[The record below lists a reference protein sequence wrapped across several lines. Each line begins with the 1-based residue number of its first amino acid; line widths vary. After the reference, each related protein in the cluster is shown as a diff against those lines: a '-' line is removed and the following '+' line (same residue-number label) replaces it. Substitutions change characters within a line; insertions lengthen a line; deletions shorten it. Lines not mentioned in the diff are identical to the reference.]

1 MKDHPLW
8 ENDKLGAGSEFY
20 NGKASVVYESFSQAE
35 DAPKKVVGFLALKIE
50 GKVVLDFGCGTG
62 KFISEFAPLAKIYWA
77 IDISENQLVIARKK
91 AGAFN
96 NVKFL
101 KNDEDTTLLESNS
114 VDVIFASWV
123 IGSIHDL
130 ELRER
135 TITEL
140 KRVLKETGS
149 IYLVEN
155 DVGGEFKNIIE
166 GEAGN
171 EKTRIKQEWLEKTG
185 FKIIQSFE
193 TFFEF
198 KDLETAK
205 DIFRAIW
212 GDEIAAKISS
222 EKITHNVAIY
232 ESGK

>member
-20 NGKASVVYESFSQAE
+20 NGKANVYEEFSQAE
-35 DAPKKVVGFLALKIE
+35 DAPKKVVSFLASKIE

-62 KFISEFAPLAKIYWA
+62 KFISDFAPLAKTYWA
-77 IDISENQLVIARKK
+77 VDISENQLAIAKKK
-91 AGAFN
+91 AEIFN

-101 KNDEDTTLLESNS
+101 KNDEDAISLESNS
-114 VDVIFASWV
+114 VDIIFASWV
-123 IGSIHDL
+123 IGSMHDL

-135 TITEL
+135 TVAEL
-140 KRVLKETGS
+140 KRVLKENGS

-171 EKTRIKQEWLEKTG
+171 EKTRIKQEWLEKAG

-198 KDLETAK
+198 RDLETAK
-205 DIFRAIW
+205 GIFKTIW
-212 GDEIAAKISS
+212 GDEVATKISS
-222 EKITHNVAIY
+222 EKITHNIAIY

>member
-8 ENDKLGAGSEFY
+8 ENDKLGADSEFY
-20 NGKASVVYESFSQAE
+20 NVKTSVYESFSEAE
-35 DAPKKVVGFLALKIE
+35 DTPKKVVRFLASKIE
-50 GKVVLDFGCGTG
+50 GGVFLDFGCGTG
-62 KFISEFAPLAKIYWA
+62 KFIPEFAPLAKIYWA
-77 IDISENQLVIARKK
+77 VDISENQLAIARKK
-91 AGAFN
+91 SEAFN

-101 KNDEDTTLLESNS
+101 KNGVDSIPLESNS

-123 IGSIHDL
+123 IGSIHDID
-130 ELRER
+130 LREK
-135 TITEL
+135 TVMEL
-140 KRVLKETGS
+140 KRVLKEGGT

-171 EKTRIKQEWLEKTG
+171 EKTRIKQKWLEKTG

-205 DIFRAIW
+205 DIFKTIW
-212 GDEIAAKISS
+212 GDEVAAKISS
-222 EKITHNVAIY
+222 EKITHNIAIY
-232 ESGK
+232 EDIK

>member
-8 ENDKLGAGSEFY
+8 ENDKLGADSEFY
-20 NGKASVVYESFSQAE
+20 NGKASVYEEFSQAE
-35 DAPKKVVGFLALKIE
+35 DAPKKVVGFLASKIQ

-62 KFISEFAPLAKIYWA
+62 KFIPEFAPLAKTYWA
-77 IDISENQLVIARKK
+77 VDISVNQLAIARKK
-91 AGAFN
+91 AEVFD

-101 KNDEDTTLLESNS
+101 KNNEDTISLESNS

-130 ELRER
+130 DLRER
-135 TITEL
+135 TIMEL
-140 KRVLKETGS
+140 KRILQSDGS

-155 DVGGEFKNIIE
+155 DVDGEFKNIIE

-171 EKTRIKQEWLEKTG
+171 EKTRIKQEWLEKSG
-185 FKIIQSFE
+185 FRKTQSFE

-198 KDLETAK
+198 KDLKMAK
-205 DIFRAIW
+205 DVFKTIW
-212 GDEIAAKISS
+212 GDEISAKIVS
-222 EKITHNVAIY
+222 EKIMHNVAIY

>member
-8 ENDKLGAGSEFY
+8 ENDKLGASSKFY
-20 NGKASVVYESFSQAE
+20 NEKASVYEKFSQAE
-35 DAPKKVVGFLALKIE
+35 DAPRKVVGFLASKIE

-62 KFISEFAPLAKIYWA
+62 KFIPELAPLAKTYWA
-77 IDISENQLVIARKK
+77 VDISENQLAIARKK
-91 AGAFN
+91 AEGFN

-101 KNDEDTTLLESNS
+101 KNNGDSISLESNS
-114 VDVIFASWV
+114 VDIVFASWV

-130 ELRER
+130 ESRER
-135 TITEL
+135 TIAEL
-140 KRVLKETGS
+140 KRILKEDGS

-155 DVGGEFKNIIE
+155 NTGGEFKNIIE

-171 EKTRIKQEWLEKTG
+171 EKTHIKQEWLEEIG
-185 FKIIQSFE
+185 FKIILSLE

-198 KDLETAK
+198 KDLDTAK
-205 DIFRAIW
+205 DVFNAIW
-212 GDEIAAKISS
+212 GEEISAKINSQ
-222 EKITHNVAIY
+222 KITHNIAIY

>member
-20 NGKASVVYESFSQAE
+20 NGKASVYESFSQAE

-62 KFISEFAPLAKIYWA
+62 KFIPEFAPLAKTYWA
-77 IDISENQLVIARKK
+77 VDISENQLAIARKK
-91 AGAFN
+91 AKDFD

-101 KNDEDTTLLESNS
+101 KNDEDTISLESNS
-114 VDVIFASWV
+114 VDIIFASWV
-123 IGSIHDL
+123 ICSINNL

-140 KRVLKETGS
+140 KRILKENGS

-155 DVGGEFKNIIE
+155 DIGGEFKNIIE

-171 EKTRIKQEWLEKTG
+171 EKTRIKQGWLEKAG

-205 DIFRAIW
+205 DIFKTIW
-212 GDEIAAKISS
+212 GDEVAAKISS
-222 EKITHNVAIY
+222 EKITHNMAIY
-232 ESGK
+232 ESTK

>member
-1 MKDHPLW
+1 MT
-8 ENDKLGAGSEFY
+8 SR
-20 NGKASVVYESFSQAE
+20 
-35 DAPKKVVGFLALKIE
+35 IE

-62 KFISEFAPLAKIYWA
+62 KFIPEFAPLAKVYWA
-77 IDISENQLVIARKK
+77 VDISENQLVIARKK
-91 AGAFN
+91 AEVFN
-96 NVKFL
+96 NVKLL
-101 KNDEDTTLLESNS
+101 KTDGGNLPLESSS
-114 VDVIFASWV
+114 VDIVLATWV

-130 ELRER
+130 ELREK
-135 TITEL
+135 TVAEL
-140 KRVLKETGS
+140 KRVLKQDGL

-171 EKTRIKQEWLEKTG
+171 EKTRIKQKWLEKIG

-205 DIFRAIW
+205 DTFKAIW

-222 EKITHNVAIY
+222 EKLTHNVAIY

>member
-8 ENDKLGAGSEFY
+8 ENDKLGADSKFY
-20 NGKASVVYESFSQAE
+20 NGKASVYESFSQAE
-35 DAPKKVVGFLALKIE
+35 DAPKKVVGFLASKIE

-62 KFISEFAPLAKIYWA
+62 KFIPEFASLVKTYWA
-77 IDISENQLVIARKK
+77 VDISENQLATAKKK
-91 AGAFN
+91 AEAFD

-101 KNDEDTTLLESNS
+101 KNDKNTVSLESNS
-114 VDVIFASWV
+114 VDIIFASWV

-135 TITEL
+135 TIAEL
-140 KRVLKETGS
+140 KRILKEDGL

-171 EKTRIKQEWLEKTG
+171 EKTRIKQEWLEKAG

-198 KDLETAK
+198 RDLETAK
-205 DIFRAIW
+205 GIFKTIW
-212 GDEIAAKISS
+212 GDEITAKISS
-222 EKITHNVAIY
+222 EKITHNIAIY

>member
-8 ENDKLGAGSEFY
+8 QNDKLGAGSEFY
-20 NGKASVVYESFSQAE
+20 NGKASVYEEFSQAE
-35 DAPKKVVGFLALKIE
+35 DAPKKVVGFLASKIE

-62 KFISEFAPLAKIYWA
+62 KFIPEFAPLAKTYWA
-77 IDISENQLVIARKK
+77 VDISENQLAIAKKK
-91 AGAFN
+91 AEIFK

-101 KNDEDTTLLESNS
+101 KNDEDVMSLESNS

-135 TITEL
+135 TVAEL
-140 KRVLKETGS
+140 KRVLNENGS

-171 EKTRIKQEWLEKTG
+171 EKTRIKQEWLEKAG
-185 FKIIQSFE
+185 FKITQSFE

-198 KDLETAK
+198 RNLETAK
-205 DIFRAIW
+205 DILKTIW
-212 GDEIAAKISS
+212 GAEIAAKISS
-222 EKITHNVAIY
+222 EKITHNIAIY

>member
-8 ENDKLGAGSEFY
+8 GNDKLGAGSEFY
-20 NGKASVVYESFSQAE
+20 DGKAGVYESFSQAE
-35 DAPKKVVGFLALKIE
+35 DAPKKVVGFLASKIE
-50 GKVVLDFGCGTG
+50 GKVILDFGCGTG
-62 KFISEFAPLAKIYWA
+62 KFIPAFAPLAKTYWA
-77 IDISENQLVIARKK
+77 FDISENQLAIARKK
-91 AGAFN
+91 AESFD

-101 KNDEDTTLLESNS
+101 KHDENTLSLETNS

-123 IGSIHDL
+123 IGSIHDIG
-130 ELRER
+130 LRGS
-135 TITEL
+135 TIIEL
-140 KRVLKETGS
+140 KRVLKEGGVM
-149 IYLVEN
+149 YLVEN
-155 DVGGEFKNIIE
+155 DIDGEFKNIIE

-205 DIFRAIW
+205 DIFKSIW
-212 GDEIAAKISS
+212 GDEIAVKVNS
-222 EKITHNVAIY
+222 EKITHNIAIY
-232 ESGK
+232 ESVK

>member
-20 NGKASVVYESFSQAE
+20 NGKASVYEEFSQAE
-35 DAPKKVVGFLALKIE
+35 DAPKKVVGFLASKME

-62 KFISEFAPLAKIYWA
+62 KFISEFAPLAKTYWA
-77 IDISENQLVIARKK
+77 VDISENQLAIARKK
-91 AGAFN
+91 AGAFH

-101 KNDEDTTLLESNS
+101 KNDENTISLESDS

-123 IGSIHDL
+123 IGSIHNLDL
-130 ELRER
+130 RAR

-140 KRVLKETGS
+140 RRILKLDGS

-155 DVGGEFKNIIE
+155 DVSGEFKNIIE

-171 EKTRIKQEWLEKTG
+171 GKTRIKQEWLEKSG
-185 FKIIQSFE
+185 FRKAQSFE

-198 KDLETAK
+198 RNLETAK
-205 DIFRAIW
+205 GVFKIIW

-222 EKITHNVAIY
+222 EKITHNIAIY
-232 ESGK
+232 ESKK

>member
-8 ENDKLGAGSEFY
+8 ENDKLGADSEFY
-20 NGKASVVYESFSQAE
+20 NGKSSVYEEFSQAE
-35 DAPKKVVGFLALKIE
+35 DTPKKVVGFLASKIK

-62 KFISEFAPLAKIYWA
+62 KFIPEFAPLAKTYWA
-77 IDISENQLVIARKK
+77 VDISENQLAIARKK
-91 AGAFN
+91 AEDFD

-101 KNDEDTTLLESNS
+101 KNDKNTISLESNS
-114 VDVIFASWV
+114 VDIIFASWV

-135 TITEL
+135 TIVEL
-140 KRVLKETGS
+140 KRILKEDGS

-155 DVGGEFKNIIE
+155 DIGGEFKNIIE

-171 EKTRIKQEWLEKTG
+171 EKTRIKQEWLEKIG

-205 DIFRAIW
+205 DIFKTIW
-212 GDEIAAKISS
+212 GDEIFAKINSQ
-222 EKITHNVAIY
+222 KITHNIAIY